1 MTRDPQDKAEYT
13 QNKVGSMKILKACM
27 IFSPVSGLLFN
38 FIVNLTGG
46 KNNGLIG

>member
-1 MTRDPQDKAEYT
+1 MTRDPQDKAEY
-13 QNKVGSMKILKACM
+13 SMKILKACM